1 MFLREIKVRRKS
13 GKVYRWWVVIK
24 TYWDKEKKKVRH
36 RVIHNLGRLTEKE
49 VNILKTLISLK
60 DISEDSFIT
69 SLGEIKIKG
78 SYEYLIVVILDKL
91 WYLWGLDKITD
102 FKNIGKL
109 SYSFISKVLVLN
121 RAISE
126 SK

>member
-1 MFLREIKVRRKS
+1 MLFLKVRRKS

-60 DISEDSFIT
+60 ET
-69 SLGEIKIKG
+69 
-78 SYEYLIVVILDKL
+78 VV
-91 WYLWGLDKITD
+91 
-102 FKNIGKL
+102 KNFVCC
-109 SYSFISKVLVLN
+109 SPHFF
-121 RAISE
+121 
-126 SK
+126 

>member
-24 TYWDKEKKKVRH
+24 TYWDKEKVRH

-60 DISEDSFIT
+60 DITEDSFIT
-69 SLGEIKIKG
+69 SLGEIKG
-78 SYEYLIVVILDKL
+78 QLSRILCL
-91 WYLWGLDKITD
+91 AHL
-102 FKNIGKL
+102 L
-109 SYSFISKVLVLN
+109 SSK
-121 RAISE
+121 S
-126 SK
+126 